1 MNMLT
6 PKKLKYRKAFKGRN
20 VGKATS
26 GNDLAFANYGI
37 KVLENI
43 NLKSNTFEAAY
54 KVLNKTVKSYSKVWF
69 RAFPH
74 TPVTKKPI
82 EVRMGKG
89 KGAVDHY
96 IARVK
101 SGNLIFEFNASN
113 WDDVQKVTSQ
123 CSAKIGRKCKAVMR
137 EVGGVFSGGD
147 IYEN

>member
-1 MNMLT
+1 MLT
-6 PKKLKYRKAFKGRN
+6 PKKLKFRKAFKGRN

-26 GNDLAFANYGI
+26 GDSLSFANYGI
-37 KVLENI
+37 KVLENT

-74 TPVTKKPI
+74 VPVTKKPI

-89 KGAVDHY
+89 KGSVDHY

-101 SGNLIFEFNASN
+101 SGNLIFEFDSPN
-113 WDDVQKVTSQ
+113 WSEVKKVTSQ
-123 CSAKIGRKCKAVMR
+123 CSAKIGKKCKAIVR
-137 EVGGVFSGGD
+137 DIGGVFFDGNV
-147 IYEN
+147 YED

>member
-1 MNMLT
+1 MLT

-20 VGKATS
+20 VGRATS
-26 GNDLAFANYGI
+26 GDNLAFANYGI
-37 KVLENI
+37 KMLENI

-54 KVLNKTVKSYSKVWF
+54 KVLNKSVKSYSKVWF

-74 TPVTKKPI
+74 KPVTKKPI

-96 IARVK
+96 VACVK
-101 SGNLIFEFNASN
+101 SGNLIFEFDAPS
-113 WDDVQKVTSQ
+113 WSDVERVTAQ
-123 CSAKIGRKCKAVMR
+123 CSAKIGRKCKAIMR
-137 EVGGVFSGGD
+137 EVGGVFSGSD